1 VTFFAGEPFL
11 IVILRKRGL
20 RGAQAADEG
29 PMYLGCKSRAS
40 PVLPGDTAECIDPSS
55 ESCAPRRTR
64 CLRMT
69 VQKSHK
75 LQAGFISEESAS
87 GKTADSSRDT
97 AAFGMTILSECL
109 YRTVMLINMHPT
121 V

>member
-1 VTFFAGEPFL
+1 
-11 IVILRKRGL
+11 
-20 RGAQAADEG
+20 
-29 PMYLGCKSRAS
+29 
-40 PVLPGDTAECIDPSS
+40 
-55 ESCAPRRTR
+55 
-64 CLRMT
+64 MT